1 MKKILLLS
9 AIMAGAMSV
18 NAQSDFKVK
27 EIAKLPVKN
36 ITNYDKG
43 VSRTGYGFG
52 DKFYMTDRGAQ
63 QLRVFDLGTGE
74 EIAQKEIGANQALG
88 HDEAGN
94 AIIANWGFAGSNP
107 VGSETTFTLISA
119 DLKEMRTTEKVGSI
133 QGRGDYLGKAK
144 GNVFGKE
151 GATLLASGAAQDLEN
166 EGIVCYTFTPS
177 GGDTPLVQYSNVYDA
192 DQKIGAGTWATYN
205 FYKDVDGTDRYLYV
219 NRSAALTDVT
229 FEEGEVLGDQTRF
242 YNPEDRLTNKG
253 VCNGGEIFVLG
264 SRKFIVYGNWREGV
278 LTYLDGIT
286 IAEIGADNKTL
297 TTVYTKEPDTSLSRE
312 MTGQCNW
319 LNVEVLNDKQAK
331 LYQYFLGGYVAEYG
345 IAIGD
350 ADTPATSGVK
360 GIENAPAQ
368 VVSTTYYTPA
378 GVANKAAV
386 KGLNIVVTKYADGSQ
401 KVVKVIK

>member
-9 AIMAGAMSV
+9 AIMVGAMSV

-36 ITNYDKG
+36 ITNYDKT
-43 VSRTGYGFG
+43 VMRSGYGFG
-52 DKFYMTDRGAQ
+52 DKFYMTDRGSME
-63 QLRVFDLGTGE
+63 LRVFDLGTGE

-166 EGIVCYTFTPS
+166 KGIVCYTFTPS

-205 FYKDVDGTDRYLYV
+205 YYKDVDGTDRFVYV
-219 NRSAALTDVT
+219 NRQAPLTDIT

-242 YNPEDRLTNKG
+242 YSPEDRLPNKG

-264 SRKFIVYGNWREGV
+264 SRKFVVYGNV
-278 LTYLDGIT
+278 STPTYLDGIT

-297 TTVYTKEPDTSLSRE
+297 TTVYTKEAEEKNRE
-312 MTGQCNW
+312 MTTQGNW

>member
-18 NAQSDFKVK
+18 NAQSDFTVK

-36 ITNYDKG
+36 ITNYDKT
-43 VSRTGYGFG
+43 VMRSGYGFG
-52 DKFYMTDRGAQ
+52 DKFYMTDRNAQ
-63 QLRVFDLGTGE
+63 QLRVFDLATGK
-74 EIAQKEIGANQALG
+74 EIGQKEIGANQALG

-119 DLKEMRTTEKVGSI
+119 DLAKMVTTEKVGSI
-133 QGRGDYLGKAK
+133 QGRGDFLGKAK
-144 GNVFGKE
+144 GNVFGAE

-166 EGIVCYTFTPS
+166 KGIVCYTFTPS
-177 GGDTPLVQYSNVYDA
+177 GGDTPLVNYSNVWDA

-205 FYKDVDGTDRYLYV
+205 YYKAVDGTDRYLYV
-219 NRSAALTDVT
+219 NRSSALIDVT
-229 FEEGEVLGDQTRF
+229 FEEGEVLGDQTRS
-242 YNPEDRLTNKG
+242 YSPEDRLPNRG

-264 SRKFIVYGNWREGV
+264 SRKFVVYGNV
-278 LTYLDGIT
+278 TTPTYLDGIS

-297 TTVYTKEPDTSLSRE
+297 TTVYTQEAKETTRE
-312 MTGQCNW
+312 MTTQGNW

-345 IAIGD
+345 ISIDGAE
-350 ADTPATSGVK
+350 TPGTSGVK

-378 GVANKAAV
+378 GVASKTAV

-401 KVVKVIK
+401 KVAKVIK

>member
-166 EGIVCYTFTPS
+166 KGIVCYTFTPS

-205 FYKDVDGTDRYLYV
+205 YYKDVDGTDRYLYV
-219 NRSAALTDVT
+219 NRQAPLTDIT

-264 SRKFIVYGNWREGV
+264 SRKFVVYGNV
-278 LTYLDGIT
+278 TAPTYLDGIS

-297 TTVYTKEPDTSLSRE
+297 TTVYTKAAEESTRE
-312 MTGQCNW
+312 MTTQGNW

-345 IAIGD
+345 ISIDGT
-350 ADTPATSGVK
+350 DTPGTNGVK

-368 VVSTTYYTPA
+368 VVSTTYYTAA
-378 GVANKAAV
+378 GVASKAAV

>member
-166 EGIVCYTFTPS
+166 KGIVCYTFTPS

-205 FYKDVDGTDRYLYV
+205 YYKDVDGTDRFVYV
-219 NRSAALTDVT
+219 NRQAPLTDIT

-242 YNPEDRLTNKG
+242 YSPEDRLPNKG

-264 SRKFIVYGNWREGV
+264 SRKFIVYGNQSTP
-278 LTYLDGIT
+278 TYLDGFT

-297 TTVYTKEPDTSLSRE
+297 TTVYTKEPDTSMARE
-312 MTGQCNW
+312 MTTQGNW

-331 LYQYFLGGYVAEYG
+331 LYQYFLGGYAAEYG
-345 IAIGD
+345 ITIDG
-350 ADTPATSGVK
+350 ADMPTGITGV
-360 GIENAPAQ
+360 ENAAAKA
-368 VVSTTYYTPA
+368 VSTTYYTPA
-378 GVANKAAV
+378 GVASKTAV

>member
-74 EIAQKEIGANQALG
+74 QVAQKEIGANQALA

-119 DLKEMRTTEKVGSI
+119 DLTKMVTTEKVGSI

-144 GNVFGKE
+144 GNVFGAE

-166 EGIVCYTFTPS
+166 KGIVCYTFTSS
-177 GGDTPLVQYSNVYDA
+177 GGDTPLVNYSNVWDA

-205 FYKDVDGTDRYLYV
+205 YYKDVDGTDRYVYV
-219 NRSAALTDVT
+219 NRQAPLTDIF
-229 FEEGEVLGDQTRF
+229 FEEGEVNGEQTRE
-242 YNPEDRLTNKG
+242 YSPEDRLCNRG

-264 SRKFIVYGNWREGV
+264 SRKFIVYGN
-278 LTYLDGIT
+278 LSNPTYLDGFT

-297 TTVYTKEPDTSLSRE
+297 TTVYTKEADTSLSRE

-368 VVSTTYYTPA
+368 VVSTTYYTAA

>member
-36 ITNYDKG
+36 ITNYDKT
-43 VSRTGYGFG
+43 VMRSGYGFG

-166 EGIVCYTFTPS
+166 KGIVCYTFTPS
-177 GGDTPLVQYSNVYDA
+177 GGDTPLVSYSNVWDA

-205 FYKDVDGTDRYLYV
+205 YYKDVDGTDRFVYV
-219 NRSAALTDVT
+219 NRQAPLTDIT
-229 FEEGEVLGDQTRF
+229 FEEGEVLGDQTRS
-242 YNPEDRLTNKG
+242 YSPEDRLPNKG

-264 SRKFIVYGNWREGV
+264 SRKFVVYGNV
-278 LTYLDGIT
+278 TSPTYLDGIS

-297 TTVYTKEPDTSLSRE
+297 TTVYTQEAKETTRE
-312 MTGQCNW
+312 MTTQGNW

>member
-1 MKKILLLS
+1 MKKFLLLT
-9 AIMAGAMSV
+9 ALMAGAMTV
-18 NAQSDFKVK
+18 NAQSDFQVK
-27 EIAKLPVKN
+27 ELAKLPVTN

-43 VSRTGYGFG
+43 VCRSGYGFG
-52 DKFYMTDRGAQ
+52 DKFYMTDRNAQ
-63 QLRVFDLGTGE
+63 QLRVFSLATGK
-74 EIAQKEIGANQALG
+74 EIGQKEIGANQALG

-107 VGSETTFTLISA
+107 LGSETTFTLISA
-119 DLKEMRTTEKVGSI
+119 DLSKMVTTEKVGSI
-133 QGRGDYLGKAK
+133 QGRGDFLGKAK
-144 GNVFGKE
+144 GNVFGAE

-166 EGIVCYTFTPS
+166 KGIVCYTFSST
-177 GGDTPLVQYSNVYDA
+177 GGDTPLVQYSNVYDG
-192 DQKIGAGTWATYN
+192 DQKIGSGTWATYN
-205 FYKDVDGTDRYLYV
+205 YYKDVDGTDRYLYV
-219 NRSAALTDVT
+219 NRSVALTDIF
-229 FEEGEVLGDQTRF
+229 FEEGEVAGDLTRE
-242 YNPEDRLTNKG
+242 YNPADRLCNKG

-278 LTYLDGIT
+278 KTYLDGFT

-297 TTVYTKEPDTSLSRE
+297 TTVYSKEPDTSLERE
-312 MTGQCNW
+312 MTTQGNW

-378 GVANKAAV
+378 SP
-386 KGLNIVVTKYADGSQ
+386 IE
-401 KVVKVIK
+401 

>member
-166 EGIVCYTFTPS
+166 KGIVCYTFTPS

-205 FYKDVDGTDRYLYV
+205 YYKDVDGTDRFVYV
-219 NRSAALTDVT
+219 NRQAPLTDVT

-242 YNPEDRLTNKG
+242 YNPEDRLTHKG

-264 SRKFIVYGNWREGV
+264 SRKFIVYGNQSTP
-278 LTYLDGIT
+278 TYLDGFT

-297 TTVYTKEPDTSLSRE
+297 TTVYTKEADTSLSRE

-319 LNVEVLNDKQAK
+319 LNVEVLNEKQAK
-331 LYQYFLGGYVAEYG
+331 LYQYRYRRR
-345 IAIGD
+345 
-350 ADTPATSGVK
+350 
-360 GIENAPAQ
+360 
-368 VVSTTYYTPA
+368 
-378 GVANKAAV
+378 
-386 KGLNIVVTKYADGSQ
+386 
-401 KVVKVIK
+401 

>member
-36 ITNYDKG
+36 ITNYDKT
-43 VSRTGYGFG
+43 VMRSGYGFG

-166 EGIVCYTFTPS
+166 KGIVCYTFTPS

-205 FYKDVDGTDRYLYV
+205 YYKDVDGTDRFVYV
-219 NRSAALTDVT
+219 NRQAPLTDIT
-229 FEEGEVLGDQTRF
+229 FEEGEVLGDQTRS
-242 YNPEDRLTNKG
+242 YSPEDRLPNKG

-264 SRKFIVYGNWREGV
+264 SRKFIVYGNV
-278 LTYLDGIT
+278 STPTYLDGIT

-297 TTVYTKEPDTSLSRE
+297 TTVYTKEAEEKNRE
-312 MTGQCNW
+312 MTTQGNW
-319 LNVEVLNDKQAK
+319 LNVEVLNEKQAK

>member
-63 QLRVFDLGTGE
+63 QLRVFDLGTDE

-107 VGSETTFTLISA
+107 LGSETTFTLISA
-119 DLKEMRTTEKVGSI
+119 DLTKMVTTEKVGSI

-144 GNVFGKE
+144 GNVFGTE

-166 EGIVCYTFTPS
+166 KGIVCYTFTSS
-177 GGDTPLVQYSNVYDA
+177 GGDTPLVNYSNVWDA

-205 FYKDVDGTDRYLYV
+205 YYKDVDGTDRYVYV
-219 NRSAALTDVT
+219 NRQAPLTDIF
-229 FEEGEVLGDQTRF
+229 FEEGEVNGEQTRE
-242 YNPEDRLTNKG
+242 YSPEDRLCNKG

-264 SRKFIVYGNWREGV
+264 SRKFIVYGNQSTP
-278 LTYLDGIT
+278 TYLDGFT

-297 TTVYTKEPDTSLSRE
+297 TTVYTKEADTSLSRE

-319 LNVEVLNDKQAK
+319 LNVEVLNEKQAK

>member
-36 ITNYDKG
+36 ITNYDKT
-43 VSRTGYGFG
+43 VMRSGYGFG
-52 DKFYMTDRGAQ
+52 DKFYMTDRGSME
-63 QLRVFDLGTGE
+63 LRVFDLGTGE

-166 EGIVCYTFTPS
+166 KGIVCYTFTPS

-205 FYKDVDGTDRYLYV
+205 YYKDVDGTDRFVYV
-219 NRSAALTDVT
+219 NRQAPLTDIT

-242 YNPEDRLTNKG
+242 YSPEDRLPNKG

-264 SRKFIVYGNWREGV
+264 SRKFVVYGNV
-278 LTYLDGIT
+278 STPTYLDGIS

-297 TTVYTKEPDTSLSRE
+297 TTVYTKAAEESTRE
-312 MTGQCNW
+312 MTTQGNW

-368 VVSTTYYTPA
+368 VVSTTYYTAA
-378 GVANKAAV
+378 GVASKTAV